1 MAHYF
6 VAEWSKLRKIQLLS
20 IGLIFLGLA
29 SFIGLGIYFANR
41 EVLIEGTQDKVLW
54 GQLTFYYSQIL
65 YAPMLAIFVVLSLA
79 PEFER
84 KTLELLRSNAVS
96 IHKLLISKMLV
107 LSFFVLVIQFLLLV
121 IYSSGLRGAQL
132 SLSLSE
138 LFLPI
143 KWVGL
148 SLLGSIPLLLI
159 QTYIYAKTRQ
169 LGHSVGI
176 SAIGSMG
183 GFVLLFINDNLTQ
196 FYPYS
201 QPMIALRSRTLEDFS
216 WSGMLLFLAVN
227 LIFSLLFYNL
237 SYRELSKI
245 G

>member
-96 IHKLLISKMLV
+96 IHKLLISKMFV
-107 LSFFVLVIQFLLLV
+107 LSFFVLAIQFLLLV

>member
-96 IHKLLISKMLV
+96 IHKLLVSKMFV
-107 LSFFVLVIQFLLLV
+107 LSFFVLAIQFLLLV

-227 LIFSLLFYNL
+227 LISSLLFYNL

>member
-96 IHKLLISKMLV
+96 IHKLLISKMFV
-107 LSFFVLVIQFLLLV
+107 LSFFVLAIQFLLLV

-227 LIFSLLFYNL
+227 LISSLLFYNL

>member
-79 PEFER
+79 PEFDR

-96 IHKLLISKMLV
+96 IHKLLVSKMLV

-121 IYSSGLRGAQL
+121 IYSSGLKAAQL
-132 SLSLSE
+132 SLSLPE
-138 LFLPI
+138 FFLPI

>member
-96 IHKLLISKMLV
+96 IHKLLVSKMFV
-107 LSFFVLVIQFLLLV
+107 LSFFVLAIQFLLLV

-183 GFVLLFINDNLTQ
+183 GFVLLFINDNLAQ

>member
-79 PEFER
+79 PEFDR

-96 IHKLLISKMLV
+96 IHKLLVSKMFV
-107 LSFFVLVIQFLLLV
+107 LSFFVLAIQFLLLV
-121 IYSSGLRGAQL
+121 IYSSGLKAAQL
-132 SLSLSE
+132 SLSLPE
-138 LFLPI
+138 FFLPI

>member
-121 IYSSGLRGAQL
+121 IYSSGLKAAQL
-132 SLSLSE
+132 SLSLPE
-138 LFLPI
+138 FFLPI